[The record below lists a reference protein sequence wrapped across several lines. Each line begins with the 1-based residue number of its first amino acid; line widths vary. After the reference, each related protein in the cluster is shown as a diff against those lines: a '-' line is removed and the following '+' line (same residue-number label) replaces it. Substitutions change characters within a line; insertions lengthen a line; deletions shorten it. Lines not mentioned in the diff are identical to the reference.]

1 METFKI
7 KAILAAVEYKSLSK
21 AAEAYSYTPS
31 AFSHM
36 LSSFEKELGVRI
48 LARSSLGVS
57 LTEEG
62 RRLYP
67 HFKEMVES
75 ERKLELAL
83 EQLGD
88 RYKRQLRI
96 GTYSSIAR
104 EFLSGLIKSFNKEYP
119 DIKLYISVVDNLH
132 GWLEED
138 RADIIFADR
147 SAVGEYEWVPL
158 MEDKCSAVAP
168 MGMIKNR
175 ERLSREDL
183 YRYPHIL
190 TNLDYLQT
198 YFNEAEFK
206 KVIHLTSEDDLS
218 VINMVRQGLGITVL
232 PDLVLKNNSDGLAI
246 FPLEPEV
253 RRTIGFGYKKQK
265 GQDSQAL
272 TQLIRYVKKEMARQ
286 TGTK

>member
-1 METFKI
+1 METFKL

-36 LSSFEKELGVRI
+36 LSAFERELGVQI
-48 LARSSLGVS
+48 LERSSTGVC

-62 RRLYP
+62 RSLFPY
-67 HFKEMVES
+67 FKEIL
-75 ERKLELAL
+75 EREKKLELAL
-83 EQLGD
+83 EQIGE
-88 RYKRQLRI
+88 RNKKQLRI

-104 EFLSGLIKSFNKEYP
+104 DFLSGMIKRFNKEHP
-119 DIKLYISVVDNLH
+119 DIKLYISGVDNLH

-147 SAVGEYEWVPL
+147 SAVGEHEWVPL

-168 MGMIKNR
+168 LGMIRNR
-175 ERLSREDL
+175 DRLTKEDL

-190 TNLDYLQT
+190 IDLGYLQD
-198 YFNEAEFK
+198 YFDESEFRE
-206 KVIHLTSEDDLS
+206 VIHLTSEDDLS

-232 PDLVLKNNSDGLAI
+232 PDLVLKNNSDGLAV

-253 RRTIGFGYKKQK
+253 TRTIGFGYKKQRGK
-265 GQDSQAL
+265 VSEAL
-272 TQLIRYVKKEMARQ
+272 TQFIRYAKKEKNQRL
-286 TGTK
+286 G